1 MGVLLKII
9 EYAKSGVVCE
19 NMSDTKEYFNKI
31 IELAEL
37 EERRSHDVSKGNKGS
52 IPHLARLVAF
62 LLKLKSEGKMVFV
75 NKYNNC
81 LYLGTG
87 GMLVKI
93 SNYTDSLNLPALGAD
108 LKGYEYLL
116 ENEFQKVHTSKQ
128 LSIDWL
134 MPSRVQIEEV
144 DSTSKD
150 FRVGVGKD
158 AGFSGVAFNIQFLR
172 ATYGIVGSE
181 TSGKYWVLGMRCGYF
196 RSRDDRIE
204 VLLSPIEDEGA
215 EVDAFLEKH
224 KE

>member
-75 NKYNNC
+75 NEYNNA

-93 SNYTDSLNLPALGAD
+93 SNYTDSLNLPALGVD

-134 MPSRVQIEEV
+134 MPSRVQLGEV
-144 DSTSKD
+144 ASTSKD
-150 FRVGVGKD
+150 FRVGVGKG
-158 AGFSGVAFNIQFLR
+158 AGFSGVAFSTQLLNV
-172 ATYGIVGSE
+172 TYDIVGSE

-196 RSRDDRIE
+196 RSRDGRIE
-204 VLLSPIEDEGA
+204 VLLSPTEDEGA

>member
-52 IPHLARLVAF
+52 IPHLARLIAF

-116 ENEFQKVHTSKQ
+116 ENEFQKVRTSKQ

-134 MPSRVQIEEV
+134 MPSRVQLEEV
-144 DSTSKD
+144 ASTSKD

-158 AGFSGVAFNIQFLR
+158 AGFSGVAFNTQFLKVI
-172 ATYGIVGSE
+172 YDIVGSE

-196 RSRDDRIE
+196 RSRDGRIE
-204 VLLSPIEDEGA
+204 VLLSPTEDEGA

>member
-37 EERRSHDVSKGNKGS
+37 EERRSHDVSKENKGS
-52 IPHLARLVAF
+52 IPHLARLIAF

-75 NKYNNC
+75 NEYNNA

-93 SNYTDSLNLPALGAD
+93 SNYTDSLNLPALGVD

-116 ENEFQKVHTSKQ
+116 ENEFQRVHTSKQ

-134 MPSRVQIEEV
+134 MPSRVQLEEV
-144 DSTSKD
+144 ASTLKD
-150 FRVGVGKD
+150 FQVGKN
-158 AGFSGVAFNIQFLR
+158 AGFSGVAFSTQLLNV
-172 ATYGIVGSE
+172 TYDIVGSE

-196 RSRDDRIE
+196 RSMDGRIE
-204 VLLSPIEDEGA
+204 VLLSPTEDEGA

-224 KE
+224 EE

>member
-37 EERRSHDVSKGNKGS
+37 EERRSHDVSKGNKES

-62 LLKLKSEGKMVFV
+62 LLKLKSEGKMIFV
-75 NKYNNC
+75 NEYNNT

-93 SNYTDSLNLPALGAD
+93 SNYTDSLNLPALGTD

-144 DSTSKD
+144 ASTAKD
-150 FRVGVGKD
+150 FRVGVGNG
-158 AGFSGVAFNIQFLR
+158 AGFSGVVFDTQFLKVI
-172 ATYGIVGSE
+172 YDIVGSE

-196 RSRDDRIE
+196 RSRDGRIE
-204 VLLSPIEDEGA
+204 VLLSPTEDEGA

>member
-62 LLKLKSEGKMVFV
+62 LLKSEGKMVFV
-75 NKYNNC
+75 NEYNNA

-134 MPSRVQIEEV
+134 MPSRVQLEEV
-144 DSTSKD
+144 ASTSKD

-158 AGFSGVAFNIQFLR
+158 AGFSGVAFSTQFLR
-172 ATYGIVGSE
+172 VTYDIVGSE

-196 RSRDDRIE
+196 RSRDGRIE
-204 VLLSPIEDEGA
+204 VLLSPTEDEGA

>member
-37 EERRSHDVSKGNKGS
+37 EERRSHDVSKENKGS

-62 LLKLKSEGKMVFV
+62 LLELKSEGKMVFV
-75 NKYNNC
+75 NEYNNA

-87 GMLVKI
+87 GMLVKL
-93 SNYTDSLNLPALGAD
+93 SNYTDSLNLPALGVD

-116 ENEFQKVHTSKQ
+116 ENEFQRVHTSKQ

-134 MPSRVQIEEV
+134 MPSRVQLEEV
-144 DSTSKD
+144 ASTSKD
-150 FRVGVGKD
+150 FQVGKN
-158 AGFSGVAFNIQFLR
+158 AGFSGVAFSTQLLKV
-172 ATYGIVGSE
+172 TYDIVGSE

-196 RSRDDRIE
+196 RSRDGRIE
-204 VLLSPIEDEGA
+204 VLLSPTEDEGA

>member
-52 IPHLARLVAF
+52 IPHLARLIAF
-62 LLKLKSEGKMVFV
+62 LLKLKSEGKIVFV
-75 NKYNNC
+75 NEYNNT

-87 GMLVKI
+87 GMLVKV
-93 SNYTDSLNLPALGAD
+93 SNYTDSLNLPALGVD

-116 ENEFQKVHTSKQ
+116 ENEFQKVRTSKQ

-134 MPSRVQIEEV
+134 MPSRVQLEEV
-144 DSTSKD
+144 ASTSKD
-150 FRVGVGKD
+150 FRVGKN
-158 AGFSGVAFNIQFLR
+158 AGFSGVAFSTQLLNV
-172 ATYGIVGSE
+172 TYDIVGSE

-196 RSRDDRIE
+196 RSRDGRIE
-204 VLLSPIEDEGA
+204 VLLSPTEDEGA

>member
-19 NMSDTKEYFNKI
+19 NMLDTKEYFKKI
-31 IELAEL
+31 MELAEL
-37 EERRSHDVSKGNKGS
+37 EERRSHEVSKGNKGS

-75 NKYNNC
+75 NEYNNA

-93 SNYTDSLNLPALGAD
+93 SNYTDSLNLPTLGVD

-134 MPSRVQIEEV
+134 MPSRVQLEEV
-144 DSTSKD
+144 ASTSKGSQV
-150 FRVGVGKD
+150 RVGKD
-158 AGFSGVAFNIQFLR
+158 AGFSGVAFNTQLLSV
-172 ATYGIVGSE
+172 TYDMIGSE

-196 RSRDDRIE
+196 RSMDDRIE
-204 VLLSPIEDEGA
+204 ILLSPTEDEGA

>member
-37 EERRSHDVSKGNKGS
+37 EERRSHDIRKGNKGS
-52 IPHLARLVAF
+52 IPHLARLIAF
-62 LLKLKSEGKMVFV
+62 LLKLKFEGKMVFV
-75 NKYNNC
+75 NEYNNT

-87 GMLVKI
+87 GMLAKI
-93 SNYTDSLNLPALGAD
+93 SNYTDSLNLPAFGVD
-108 LKGYEYLL
+108 LRGYEYLL
-116 ENEFQKVHTSKQ
+116 ENEFQKVRTSKQ

-134 MPSRVQIEEV
+134 MPSRVQLEEV
-144 DSTSKD
+144 ASTSKD
-150 FRVGVGKD
+150 FQVGKN
-158 AGFSGVAFNIQFLR
+158 AGFSGVAFNTQFLK
-172 ATYGIVGSE
+172 ATYDIVGSE

-196 RSRDDRIE
+196 RSRDGRIE
-204 VLLSPIEDEGA
+204 VLLSPTEDEGA

-224 KE
+224 EE

>member
-52 IPHLARLVAF
+52 IPHLARLIAF
-62 LLKLKSEGKMVFV
+62 LLKLKSDGKIVFV
-75 NKYNNC
+75 NEYNNT

-87 GMLVKI
+87 GMLVKV
-93 SNYTDSLNLPALGAD
+93 SNYTDSLNLPALGVD

-116 ENEFQKVHTSKQ
+116 ENEFQKVRTSKQ

-134 MPSRVQIEEV
+134 MPSRVQLEEV
-144 DSTSKD
+144 ASTSKD

-158 AGFSGVAFNIQFLR
+158 AGFSEVAFNTQFLK
-172 ATYGIVGSE
+172 ATYDIVGSE

-196 RSRDDRIE
+196 RSRDGRIE
-204 VLLSPIEDEGA
+204 VLLSPTEDEGA

>member
-19 NMSDTKEYFNKI
+19 NMSDIKGYFNKI

-37 EERRSHDVSKGNKGS
+37 EERRSHDVSKENKGS
-52 IPHLARLVAF
+52 IPHLARLIAF

-75 NKYNNC
+75 NEYNNT

-93 SNYTDSLNLPALGAD
+93 SNYTDSLNLPALGVD
-108 LKGYEYLL
+108 LRGYEYLL
-116 ENEFQKVHTSKQ
+116 ENEFQKVRTSKQ
-128 LSIDWL
+128 LNIDWL
-134 MPSRVQIEEV
+134 MPSRVQLEEIA
-144 DSTSKD
+144 STSKD

-158 AGFSGVAFNIQFLR
+158 AGFSGVAFSTQLLKV
-172 ATYGIVGSE
+172 TYDIVGSE

-196 RSRDDRIE
+196 RSRDGRIE
-204 VLLSPIEDEGA
+204 VLLSPTEDEGA

>member
-37 EERRSHDVSKGNKGS
+37 EERRSHDVSKENKGS
-52 IPHLARLVAF
+52 IPQLAKLITF
-62 LLKLKSEGKMVFV
+62 FLKLKSEGKMVFV
-75 NKYNNC
+75 NEYNNA

-87 GMLVKI
+87 GMLIKI
-93 SNYTDSLNLPALGAD
+93 NNYTDSLNLPALNME

-134 MPSRVQIEEV
+134 MPSRVQIEEMLS
-144 DSTSKD
+144 DSKD
-150 FRVGVGKD
+150 FRVGNN
-158 AGFSGVAFNIQFLR
+158 AGFSGVTFSTQLLKV
-172 ATYGIVGSE
+172 TYDIVGSE

-196 RSRDDRIE
+196 RSKDGRLE
-204 VLLSPIEDEGA
+204 VLLSPTEDEGA

-224 KE
+224 EK

>member
-75 NKYNNC
+75 NEYNNA

-93 SNYTDSLNLPALGAD
+93 SNHTDSLNLPALGMD

-134 MPSRVQIEEV
+134 MPSRVQLEEV
-144 DSTSKD
+144 ASTSKD

-158 AGFSGVAFNIQFLR
+158 AGFSGVAFNTQFLKVI
-172 ATYGIVGSE
+172 YDIVGSE

-196 RSRDDRIE
+196 RSRDGRIE
-204 VLLSPIEDEGA
+204 VLLSPTEDEGA

>member
-37 EERRSHDVSKGNKGS
+37 EERRSHDISKGNKGS
-52 IPHLARLVAF
+52 IPHLARLIAF

-75 NKYNNC
+75 NEYNNA

-87 GMLVKI
+87 GMLVRI
-93 SNYTDSLNLPALGAD
+93 SNYIDSLNLPALGVD

-116 ENEFQKVHTSKQ
+116 ENEFQRVHTSKQ

-134 MPSRVQIEEV
+134 MPSRVQLEEV
-144 DSTSKD
+144 ASTSKD
-150 FRVGVGKD
+150 FQVGKN
-158 AGFSGVAFNIQFLR
+158 AGFSGVAFNTQFLK
-172 ATYGIVGSE
+172 ATYDIVGSE

-196 RSRDDRIE
+196 RSMDGRVE
-204 VLLSPIEDEGA
+204 VLLSPTEDEGA

-224 KE
+224 EE

>member
-93 SNYTDSLNLPALGAD
+93 SNYTDSLNLPALGMD

-116 ENEFQKVHTSKQ
+116 ENEFQKVRTSKQ

-134 MPSRVQIEEV
+134 ISSRVQIEEV
-144 DSTSKD
+144 DSTSRD
-150 FRVGVGKD
+150 IRVGIGKD
-158 AGFSGVAFNIQFLR
+158 AGFSGVAFNTQFLKVI
-172 ATYGIVGSE
+172 YDIVGSE

-204 VLLSPIEDEGA
+204 VLLSPTEDEGA

>member
-52 IPHLARLVAF
+52 IPHLARLIAF

-75 NKYNNC
+75 NEYNNT

-93 SNYTDSLNLPALGAD
+93 SNYTDSLNLPALGMD

-158 AGFSGVAFNIQFLR
+158 AGFSGVAFNTQFLKVI
-172 ATYGIVGSE
+172 YDIVGSE
-181 TSGKYWVLGMRCGYF
+181 TSGKYLVLGIRCGYF

-204 VLLSPIEDEGA
+204 VLLSPTEDEGA

>member
-37 EERRSHDVSKGNKGS
+37 EERRSHEVSKENKGS

-62 LLKLKSEGKMVFV
+62 LLKLKTEGKMIFV
-75 NKYNNC
+75 NEYNNC

-93 SNYTDSLNLPALGAD
+93 SNYTDSLNLPALSAD

-134 MPSRVQIEEV
+134 MPSRVQLEEV
-144 DSTSKD
+144 ASTSRD
-150 FRVGVGKD
+150 FQVGKN
-158 AGFSGVAFNIQFLR
+158 AGFSGVAFSTQLLKV
-172 ATYGIVGSE
+172 TYDIVGSE

-196 RSRDDRIE
+196 RSRDGRIE
-204 VLLSPIEDEGA
+204 VLLSPTEDEGA